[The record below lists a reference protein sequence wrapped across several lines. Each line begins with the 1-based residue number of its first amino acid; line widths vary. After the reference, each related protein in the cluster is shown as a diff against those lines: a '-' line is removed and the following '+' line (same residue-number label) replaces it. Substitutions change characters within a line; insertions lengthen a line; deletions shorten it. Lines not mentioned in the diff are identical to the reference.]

1 MVPSDTGRKA
11 AHCGASVSY
20 QVNIVTG
27 STANQLL
34 GQRAPSQVAAVR
46 VGGTAN
52 LVGTITVRNGATVID
67 TIPAASTPGTSREY
81 YGVVFGSGLAVQL
94 SNAGD
99 TAVVIWGP
107 A

>member
-1 MVPSDTGRKA
+1 MSLKA
-11 AHCGASVSY
+11 S
-20 QVNIVTG
+20 IVTG

-34 GQRAPSQVAAVR
+34 GQKAPSQVAAVR

-52 LVGTITVRNGATVID
+52 LTGTITVRNGTTVID
-67 TIPAASTPGTSREY
+67 TIPAASTPGTTREY
-81 YGVVFGSGLAVQL
+81 FGVVFESGLAVQL
-94 SNAGD
+94 SNSGD